1 MAQEHQIILGSIV
14 RSIDKKLEWEAL
26 SAQGDLVRLTLRQA
40 GGETSLDVTRTEI
53 AAAVEPGVDR
63 NQLRERVKRAR
74 KRIYDSKPAYMP
86 WRLPKIEPIGAPGP
100 RSGGWGPPR
109 R

>member
-1 MAQEHQIILGSIV
+1 MAQEHQVILGAIV

-26 SAQGDLVRLTLRQA
+26 SAQGETVRLTIRQA
-40 GGETSLDVTRTEI
+40 GGETSIDVTRAEV
-53 AAAVEPGVDR
+53 AAAAEPGVDR
-63 NQLRERVKRAR
+63 NRLRERVKRAQ
-74 KRIYDSKPAYMP
+74 KRIYDSRPPYMP

-100 RSGGWGPPR
+100 RTGWGPSR